1 MRGYIAFV
9 KKEFM
14 EFTRTHK
21 LLIIMAVFL
30 LFGMMNPLTAKLT
43 PLLVENFMPEGMNIE
58 IPVPSAIDSWMQF
71 YKNVPQLGLIVLVV
85 LFSGIMAGEYSK
97 GTLINILTKGLPRR
111 TVILSKLTVAWIMWT
126 GAYILCTAVSWGYT
140 AALWKGD
147 QLNHLAIAAVC
158 LWTYGLL
165 LIASVM
171 LGGVLFRNTYGGLLF
186 TGGVVLIQAL
196 INIAPK
202 IADYNPLS
210 LATRNMELING
221 TIQVSDLG
229 IPMAVAGGLIIVFTW
244 AAIVLFNRSRV

>member
-30 LFGMMNPLTAKLT
+30 LLGMMNPLTAKLT
-43 PLLVENFMPEGMNIE
+43 PALMENFMPEGMNIE

-71 YKNVPQLGLIVLVV
+71 YKNIPQLGMVVLVI
-85 LFSGIMAGEYSK
+85 LFSGIMASEYSR

-126 GAYILCTAVSWGYT
+126 LAYTFCVGVSWGYT
-140 AALWKGD
+140 AVLWKGD
-147 QLNHLAIAAVC
+147 NLDHLAIAAIC
-158 LWTYGLL
+158 LWIYGLL

-186 TGGVVLIQAL
+186 TGGVVLIQVL
-196 INIAPK
+196 VGIVPK
-202 IADYNPLS
+202 VSEYSPLS
-210 LATRNMELING
+210 LATRNMDLIQE
-221 TIQVSDLG
+221 TAQVSDMA
-229 IPMAVAGGLIIVFTW
+229 IPMAVAAGLILLFTWASIIVF
-244 AAIVLFNRSRV
+244 NRK